1 MAVSPYVSRAE
12 LWLANSSF
20 RPTFHLPNDFH
31 PSVFLKWFP
40 GHMAKALRMM
50 QLRLQK
56 CDCVIEV
63 HDARIP
69 FSGRN
74 PKLKDKLQGRPH
86 VLVLNKADL
95 LGNTKK
101 KQDILTCLEDDGIRA
116 MFTDSKTQY
125 HHSIRKI
132 IPTALEAIKDAE
144 YEGTYIR
151 PEPDKPYNILICGL
165 PNTGKSSLVNALRR
179 KYMKKGKASRVGA
192 VPGITTSIENRI
204 KVCDEPVAYMY
215 DTPGIMAPYIPT
227 AEVGMKLALTGCF
240 KDHVVGEDLIA
251 DYLLFTLNKQKCF
264 KYVDMIGLTDP
275 SDSID
280 FVMRQLA
287 VKLQGPRSGRTPD
300 YLKAHVHFISRF
312 RRGLLGSTL
321 LDELPE
327 R

>member
-1 MAVSPYVSRAE
+1 
-12 LWLANSSF
+12 
-20 RPTFHLPNDFH
+20 
-31 PSVFLKWFP
+31 
-40 GHMAKALRMM
+40 M

-56 CDCVIEV
+56 CDCVVEV

-74 PKLKDKLQGRPH
+74 PKLKDKLSGRPH

-95 LGNTKK
+95 LKNTKR
-101 KQDILTCLEDDGIRA
+101 KQDILRCLKDDGIRA
-116 MFTDSKTQY
+116 MFTDCKSQY
-125 HHSIRKI
+125 HYSIKKV
-132 IPTALEAIKDAE
+132 IPAALEAIKDAE
-144 YEGTYIR
+144 YEGTYFR

-179 KYMKKGKASRVGA
+179 MYMRKGKATRVGS
-192 VPGITTSIENRI
+192 VPGITKAIQNRI
-204 KVCDEPVAYMY
+204 KVCDEPIAYMY

-251 DYLLFTLNKQKCF
+251 DYLLFTLNKSKCF

-275 SDSID
+275 SDNID

-287 VKLQGPRSGRTPD
+287 IKLNAKTSGGIPD
-300 YLKAHVHFISRF
+300 FLRANVHFISKF
-312 RRGLLGSTL
+312 RKGELGGTL

-327 R
+327 RHLRLIQCDL